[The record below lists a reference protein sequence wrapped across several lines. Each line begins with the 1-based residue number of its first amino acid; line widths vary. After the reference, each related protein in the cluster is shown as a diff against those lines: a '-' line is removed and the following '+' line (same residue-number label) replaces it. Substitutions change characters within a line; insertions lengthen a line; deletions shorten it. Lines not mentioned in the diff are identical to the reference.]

1 MTKMPFFKS
10 IHLKFTL
17 MYVLLI
23 VVAIQIIS
31 VYFIQQLEDRFLT
44 NFKNS
49 VTDRIELLVYNV
61 GAELNKAP
69 ESDPAE
75 IHKNIEALV
84 SGFPTLS
91 NAIREVQVVDSDGE
105 VIITRGSIGFGGER
119 TNDVRVKQAL
129 LGTQNDDIL
138 RDPKNG
144 DRIYVLAMPIFVA
157 GKETAI
163 GALRVEASM
172 EEVYEQLNE
181 INTILVTATVI
192 ALVITAILG
201 VFLARTITRPM
212 SDMRN
217 HALIMAR
224 GDFSRK
230 VKVYGDDEIGQ
241 LALAFNDLTRKLQ
254 EANAITEGE
263 RKKLSSILSFMTDG
277 VVATDSDGM
286 IILMN
291 DRAEQMLNLS
301 RQNVLGT
308 SILKV
313 FRLADQMT
321 WDEFYS
327 GPESILLDFSDDEE
341 TYILRSSHSFNLKE
355 DGSINGLIAV
365 LHDITEQEQIEQERR
380 EFVVNV
386 SHELRTPLT
395 TLKSYI
401 EALQEGA
408 WENKEIAPKFLSVV
422 GDETD
427 RMIRLVN
434 DLLQLSKM
442 DKNEYNFNIEVVDFF
457 DYFNKIIDRFEMSKL
472 ETIHFVRYLQT
483 GRVFVQIDKDKMTQV
498 IDNIISNAL
507 KYSPEGGTITFRCWR
522 QGNRLR
528 VSISDEG
535 VGIPKA
541 NLPRIFD
548 RFYRVDRARS
558 RQLGGTGLGLA
569 IAKDIIHAHGG
580 DIWAESEWGKGT
592 TISFTLP
599 FKMTLGAEY
608 E

>member
-1 MTKMPFFKS
+1 MLKLPFFKS
-10 IHLKFTL
+10 IHLKFAL

-23 VVAIQIIS
+23 IIAMQIIS
-31 VYFIQQLEDRFLT
+31 VYFIQTLESRFKT
-44 NFKNS
+44 NFKES
-49 VTDRIELLVYNV
+49 IIDRVELLVYNV
-61 GAELNKAP
+61 GNELEKAP
-69 ESDPAE
+69 ESDPNE
-75 IHKNIEALV
+75 IYNNVEALV
-84 SGFPTLS
+84 SNFPTLS
-91 NAIREVQVVDSDGE
+91 NAIREIQVINSDGE
-105 VIITRGSIGFGGER
+105 VLVTQGNIGSDGER

-129 LGTQNDDIL
+129 LGSRDEAIL

-144 DRIYVLAMPIFVA
+144 DRIYVLAMPIISS
-157 GKETAI
+157 GRENPI
-163 GALRVEASM
+163 GAVRVEASM
-172 EEVYEQLNE
+172 EDVYKQLNE

-192 ALVITAILG
+192 SLIITAVLG

-212 SDMRN
+212 SDMRD
-217 HALIMAR
+217 HALAMAR

-241 LALAFNDLTRKLQ
+241 LASAFNDLTRKLQ

-291 DRAEQMLNLS
+291 DRAEQMLNVS

-308 SILKV
+308 SILKL
-313 FRLADQMT
+313 FRLSDEMT

-327 GPESILLDFSDDEE
+327 GPETILLDFSDDEE
-341 TYILRSSHSFNLKE
+341 TYILRSSHSFILQE

-365 LHDITEQEQIEQERR
+365 LHDITEQEQIEEERR

-401 EALQEGA
+401 EALQDGA
-408 WENKEIAPKFLSVV
+408 WKDEEVAPRFLSVI

-442 DKNEYNFNIEVVDFF
+442 DKKEYNFQIEEVEFIE
-457 DYFNKIIDRFEMSKL
+457 YFNKIIDRFEMSKSDS
-472 ETIHFVRYLQT
+472 IHFVRYFQT
-483 GRVFVQIDKDKMTQV
+483 GSAYVQIDKDKMTQV

-507 KYSPEGGTITFRCWR
+507 KYSPEGGTITFRCWK
-522 QGNRLR
+522 QAKRLR

-541 NLPRIFD
+541 NLPKIFD

-569 IAKDIIHAHGG
+569 IAKEIIHGHGG

-599 FKMTLGAEY
+599 FTITAGADY
-608 E
+608 Q

>member
-1 MTKMPFFKS
+1 
-10 IHLKFTL
+10 

-31 VYFIQQLEDRFLT
+31 VYFIQQLEERFKT
-44 NFKNS
+44 NFKDS
-49 VTDRIELLVYNV
+49 ITDRVELLVYNV
-61 GAELNKAP
+61 GNELDKAP
-69 ESDPAE
+69 ESAPEDIKE
-75 IHKNIEALV
+75 NVDTLV
-84 SGFPTLS
+84 FNFPTLN
-91 NAIREVQVVDSDGE
+91 NAIREVQVIDRDGE
-105 VIITRGSIGFGGER
+105 VIVTRGNIESGGER

-129 LGTQNDDIL
+129 LGSRDDDIL
-138 RDPKNG
+138 RDQATG
-144 DRIYVLAMPIFVA
+144 DRIYVSALPILVA
-157 GKETAI
+157 GKEAPI
-163 GALRVEASM
+163 GAIYVEASM
-172 EEVYEQLNE
+172 EEVYQQLNE

-192 ALVITAILG
+192 ALIITAILG

-212 SDMRN
+212 LDMRN

-224 GDFSRK
+224 GDFTRK
-230 VKVYGDDEIGQ
+230 VKIYGDDEIGQ
-241 LALAFNDLTRKLQ
+241 LAAAFNDLTRKLE

-263 RKKLSSILSFMTDG
+263 RKKLGSILSFMTDG
-277 VVATDSDGM
+277 VIATDSDGM

-291 DRAEQMLNLS
+291 DRAEQMLNIS

-313 FRLADQMT
+313 FRLAEEMT
-321 WDEFYS
+321 WNEFYL
-327 GPESILLDFSDDEE
+327 GPESQLLDFSDEEE
-341 TYILRSSHSFNLKE
+341 TYILRSSHSFILGD

-408 WENKEIAPKFLSVV
+408 WESKELAPKFLNVV
-422 GDETD
+422 GNETD

-442 DKNEYNFNIEVVDFF
+442 DKKEYDFNLEEANFI
-457 DYFNKIIDRFEMSKL
+457 DYFNGIIDRFEMSKSSS
-472 ETIHFVRYLQT
+472 IHFVRYLQS
-483 GRVFVQIDKDKMTQV
+483 GAAYVNLDKDKMTQV

-507 KYSPEGGTITFRCWR
+507 KYSPEGGTVTFRCF
-522 QGNRLR
+522 QQANRLR
-528 VSISDEG
+528 VSVADEG

-541 NLPRIFD
+541 NLSRIFD
-548 RFYRVDRARS
+548 RFYRVDRART
-558 RQLGGTGLGLA
+558 RELGGTGLGLA

-592 TISFTLP
+592 TITFTLP
-599 FKMTLGAEY
+599 FKTVAEADY
-608 E
+608 R